1 MIHFLKYNLIGILNT
16 AITIITVWILHQTL
30 NWNLELS
37 NFLGFVAGGINS
49 YVCNRLWNFKS
60 QNNKRE
66 EMIRFLIIF
75 IIAYFINLFVL
86 KFSLYALTELST
98 FTAFTEWISKWMKPG
113 FVAHIIANVVYVLI
127 SFLLYKKWVFK
138 KRDSIQEPPKDL
150 NA

>member
-60 QNNKRE
+60 QNKKRE
-66 EMIRFLIIF
+66 EIIRFLVIF
-75 IIAYFINLFVL
+75 LIAYFINLLVL
-86 KFSLYALTELST
+86 KFSLYALTEY
-98 FTAFTEWISKWMKPG
+98 AFFAKPTEWLTQWVKPG
-113 FVAHIIANVVYVLI
+113 FVAHIIANVVYILI
-127 SFLLYKKWVFK
+127 SFLLYKNWVFK
-138 KRDSIQEPPKDL
+138 DQNTQP
-150 NA
+150 